1 MEGEGRLTVC
11 APLLSKYELH
21 PADRLIH
28 HTGRETERGRGRG
41 GRGRE
46 GAGGGWILREG
57 RRENVQKRRSEEG
70 GGKRR
75 GGRNR
80 KPDGKKM
87 KERKVFWVK
96 RVGEER

>member
-28 HTGRETERGRGRG
+28 HTGA
-41 GRGRE
+41 
-46 GAGGGWILREG
+46 GAGGLAESAGGTEGVAGGGILREG

-70 GGKRR
+70 GGKEAR
-75 GGRNR
+75 
-80 KPDGKKM
+80 
-87 KERKVFWVK
+87 W
-96 RVGEER
+96 EE